1 MEPSQEITCPQKSD
15 DGAGWIVAYV
25 ARTLDSGSEAAF
37 ERHLESCA
45 SCREMVAAQRA
56 VWSALEALPAHPV
69 SSNFD
74 SRLYQRIAEEEQS
87 AWWRR
92 LFQAGWSW
100 RPAMPVAAACA
111 VLAVAFL
118 VKNSGPSILPQ
129 QQVQPQLQI
138 EQVER
143 ALDDMDML
151 KQAGVEFALDKNT
164 PQERM

>member
-1 MEPSQEITCPQKSD
+1 MECPNKKGND
-15 DGAGWIVAYV
+15 IELIVAY
-25 ARTLDSGSEAAF
+25 AAGTLDPANETEF

-45 SCREMVAAQRA
+45 SCRELAAAQRA
-56 VWSALEALPAHPV
+56 VWSALDALPPLPV

-74 SRLYQRIAEEEQS
+74 ARLYQRIAEEQHS
-87 AWWRR
+87 PWWQR
-92 LFQAGWSW
+92 LFRADWSW

-111 VLAVAFL
+111 VLVFAFL
-118 VKNSGPSILPQ
+118 VKNSGPSITPQ

-151 KQAGVEFALDKNT
+151 KQAGVEFALEKNT
-164 PQERM
+164 PREQI

>member
-1 MEPSQEITCPQKSD
+1 MECPQKAG
-15 DGAGWIVAYV
+15 DGAELIIAY
-25 ARTLDSGSEAAF
+25 AAGTIEAGDRAAF

-45 SCREMVAAQRA
+45 SCREMAAAQRA
-56 VWSALEALPAHPV
+56 VWSALEALPALPV

-87 AWWRR
+87 SWWRR

-118 VKNSGPSILPQ
+118 VKNSGPSIPPQ
-129 QQVQPQLQI
+129 QQAQPQLQI

-151 KQAGVEFALDKNT
+151 KQAGVEFALEKNT
-164 PQERM
+164 PRERI